1 MAFCNSCGA
10 TLNPGTKF
18 CNKCGVAAAGTSAP
32 GATSSVASPA
42 PPPAPVPTGGSSA
55 LKVILI
61 VVAVIVGIG
70 ILGVATVGIIGYRIA
85 KSSHVTQN
93 GDHVKV
99 DTPFGTVETSKDP
112 EQAAK
117 ELGVDVYPGAEVQR
131 NGASSVSMGN
141 MRTATALFETSD
153 AADKVCSFYK
163 SRFPGAMVTT
173 SEPNHCTIVS
183 NNQKNMITI
192 NVEARGDNTKL
203 QITNVSKKSS
213 D

>member
-18 CNKCGVAAAGTSAP
+18 CNKFGAAVAAGAATAGIPSTA
-32 GATSSVASPA
+32 PA
-42 PPPAPVPTGGSSA
+42 PAPTGGSSA

-61 VVAVIVGIG
+61 VVAVIVLVG
-70 ILGVATVGIIGYRIA
+70 ILGIATIGIVGYRIA
-85 KSSHVTQN
+85 KSSHLSQN

-99 DTPFGTVETSKDP
+99 DTPFGSVETSKDP
-112 EQAAK
+112 DQAAK
-117 ELGVDVYPGAEVQR
+117 DLGVDLYPGAEVQR
-131 NGASSVSMGN
+131 NGASSASFGGI
-141 MRTATALFETSD
+141 RTVTAVFESSD
-153 AADKVCSFYK
+153 APDKVCNFYK

-183 NNQKNMITI
+183 NDKKNMITI
-192 NVEARGDNTKL
+192 NIEARGDNTRL